1 MSRKRLPF
9 EIEGTL
15 KLIQGAGI
23 VCITDNF
30 FGKICISK
38 RHTYKRKYKIHSAVF
53 EFLIDEVI
61 FITA

>member
-1 MSRKRLPF
+1 MSRKRLSF

-38 RHTYKRKYKIHSAVF
+38 HTYKRTYKIHSAVF
-53 EFLIDEVI
+53 EFLNDEVI
-61 FITA
+61 FITT